1 MRLSSF
7 DSESSNYFHKMIV
20 SSNSDRFLHL
30 SRLHHHQLFWFILA
44 LHHSLNNAIYISSSS
59 RSSLSS
65 SSSIDSL
72 KHFDDSMEQCY
83 YHINTGPNGYS
94 SKSIF
99 YGQCMSMS
107 GPDGCCLDGHYKPG
121 ICSNLGHICC
131 TKPDPECNAMRTNK
145 GNLKICR
152 IEYINLILISSFLFP
167 FDLFF
172 PTLGITKSI
181 LKQYRQMFK
190 QSNDHRS
197 KDELIE
203 NGQNR
208 AIRSNTGTYRH
219 RKYRYR
225 TNFEIIEM
233 PAHMQLDAV
242 TFVVDALDRY
252 NGNFDDAADY
262 LCQMLDQKYSEP
274 SPWACTIGKDFGY
287 SVESAPGKYML
298 FYVGQDVR
306 VMAFVSK
313 NV

>member
-1 MRLSSF
+1 
-7 DSESSNYFHKMIV
+7 
-20 SSNSDRFLHL
+20 
-30 SRLHHHQLFWFILA
+30 
-44 LHHSLNNAIYISSSS
+44 
-59 RSSLSS
+59 
-65 SSSIDSL
+65 
-72 KHFDDSMEQCY
+72 
-83 YHINTGPNGYS
+83 
-94 SKSIF
+94 
-99 YGQCMSMS
+99 MS

-145 GNLKICR
+145 G
-152 IEYINLILISSFLFP
+152 
-167 FDLFF
+167 
-172 PTLGITKSI
+172 ITKSI

-197 KDELIE
+197 KDDLIE